1 MGVWFVGGELG
12 PFICCFIALN
22 SLVARAPA
30 DLDLDVRFLGSE
42 GGDVSPGFEGV
53 LLPWSRFVGGHPRDG
68 RGDGDCPDWVVPGG
82 CRLEGPGK
90 SSALGVVG
98 FLAPAHV
105 GLEAFPVVF
114 FLPDRRVPCCT
125 VL

>member
-12 PFICCFIALN
+12 PLICCFVALN

-53 LLPWSRFVGGHPRDG
+53 LLPV
-68 RGDGDCPDWVVPGG
+68 
-82 CRLEGPGK
+82 
-90 SSALGVVG
+90 
-98 FLAPAHV
+98 
-105 GLEAFPVVF
+105 
-114 FLPDRRVPCCT
+114 RR
-125 VL
+125 